1 MKNRIK
7 LHPDIML
14 LLVAI
19 IWGVGFIATE
29 YAIDSH
35 LHPFQIMAGRFSI
48 AALFLLLFVKTD
60 LKGIHK
66 SQWLKGSI
74 AGSFLF
80 LGFFFQTLGQS
91 MTTVS
96 NSAFLTATNVVFVP
110 FIAWLMTKQRPKTKV
125 FFLAA
130 LTFVGIAVLT
140 VDTINIGTLNIGDFY
155 VFLCAIAFASH
166 IAYISIAV
174 KDNNPIQMTLIQML
188 AAAVLSIA
196 GVLVVRPANLSEIH
210 VSYALPAVLF
220 FGLFST
226 CLCFLLQTSAQKR
239 TASGKA
245 AIILSTESLFGT
257 IFSVIIGFES
267 LTAKIVIGGLIIFT
281 SVTLMEVKIPLKTGK
296 KRHVSKVSSPET
308 IAADADAAV

>member
-1 MKNRIK
+1 MKDRFK
-7 LHPDIML
+7 LHADFML

-29 YAIDSH
+29 YAIDSN
-35 LHPFQIMAGRFSI
+35 LHPIYIMAGRFGI
-48 AALFLLLFVKTD
+48 AALFLLIFVNKKITQI
-60 LKGIHK
+60 KK

-74 AGSFLF
+74 AGVFLF

-110 FIAWLMTKQRPKTKV
+110 FIAWLITKRRPKTKV

-130 LTFVGIAVLT
+130 VTFLGIAVLT
-140 VDTINIGTLNIGDFY
+140 VDTFNISSLNIGDFY

-166 IAYISIAV
+166 IAYVSVAV
-174 KDNNPIQMTLIQML
+174 KDSDPLLITFIQML
-188 AAAVLSIA
+188 TVAILSFA
-196 GVLVVRPANLSEIH
+196 GILIIRPTNLAEIH
-210 VSYALPAVLF
+210 FSYGLSAVLF
-220 FGLFST
+220 LGLFST

-239 TASGKA
+239 TTPGKA

-257 IFSVIIGFES
+257 IFSVVIGFES
-267 LTAKIVIGGLIIFT
+267 MTAKIIIGGLIIFT
-281 SVTLMEVKIPLKTGK
+281 SVVLTEIDLPLRSKRKIPN
-296 KRHVSKVSSPET
+296 S
-308 IAADADAAV
+308 